1 MDHQERLAGQI
12 VARVDD
18 DAAKRLR
25 RLRESLE
32 STMLELEDN
41 PIPPTFMLLPYEDGM
56 AFAGQHTAAS
66 WLDECQRR
74 LGRAKRS
81 ASLHRKMA
89 LMFLCEVDA
98 EDHAWVDGYDHVIHE
113 PFLLE
118 VPGRTLTTLAPALRV
133 MNGLLGVAGAAGAVA
148 GLPLPRKLPFG
159 LASSDAMQLLGGS
172 ASTPTCTPIR
182 CKAQGTCR
190 MTCRRTAAGRTR
202 T

>member
-1 MDHQERLAGQI
+1 
-12 VARVDD
+12 
-18 DAAKRLR
+18 
-25 RLRESLE
+25 
-32 STMLELEDN
+32 MLELEDN

-159 LASSDAMQLLGGS
+159 LASSDAMQLLGGLGEYADQMQGLGDLPDDLPEDRHQAY
-172 ASTPTCTPIR
+172 ASLEGILPDNWKVKCNLKR
-182 CKAQGTCR
+182 LKR
-190 MTCRRTAAGRTR
+190 
-202 T
+202 